1 MKTQRQCIGIDVSK
15 DSLECCIGSIDSE
28 QNEKFS
34 KSKSFNNNEDGF
46 KQMLQWVNE
55 SRSSQSPIFIMEAT
69 GVYYEN
75 LAYWLDSRGEQ
86 VSVLLPSKIKHFT
99 KSLNVKTKTDSV
111 DAKVLSKIGLERK
124 MPIWTMPSKMMRQI
138 KFLCREYREIKAKLV
153 VAKNQLHAKSHSYD
167 CPKTVSKR
175 LTKQI
180 NLLETQ
186 VMEIEAELRVAAM
199 ADSAFYDK
207 INRLQTI
214 PGISFITIICIL
226 AETNAFALVVNAK
239 QLTSYAGLDIQF
251 NQSGNKTGKTK
262 ISKKGNSF
270 IRNALYMPALCA
282 SRFNPS
288 MKEFYLRLSEKKPAK
303 KIAVTAVARKLL
315 ILIYTLWKNETEFT
329 ANYEKVGRLNDL
341 PTQDEIKFE
350 ESNEL
355 LLDMEQ
361 NS

>member
-1 MKTQRQCIGIDVSK
+1 METQKQSIGIDVSK

-34 KSKSFNNNEDGF
+34 KTKSFDNSEEGF
-46 KQMLQWVNE
+46 KQMLQWVYE
-55 SRSSQSPIFIMEAT
+55 SRNAQNVVFIMEAT

-75 LAYWLDSRGEQ
+75 LAYWLDSREEKL
-86 VSVLLPSKIKHFT
+86 SVLLPSKIKHFT

-124 MPIWTMPSKMMRQI
+124 IPFWTMPSKMMRQI
-138 KFLCREYREIKAKLV
+138 KFLCRELREIKTKLV
-153 VAKNQLHAKSHSYD
+153 LSKNQLHAKTYSYD
-167 CPKTVSKR
+167 CPKSVFRR
-175 LTKQI
+175 LSMQI
-180 NLLETQ
+180 DLLETQ
-186 VMEIEAELRVAAM
+186 MLEIEAELRITAM
-199 ADSAFYDK
+199 ADKCFYDK
-207 INRLQTI
+207 INKLQTI
-214 PGISFITIICIL
+214 PGVSFITVICIL

-239 QLTSYAGLDIQF
+239 QLTSYAGLDVQF

-270 IRNALYMPALCA
+270 IRSALYMPALCA
-282 SRFNPS
+282 SRYNPL
-288 MKEFYLRLSEKKPAK
+288 MKEFYSRLAENKPAK

-315 ILIYTLWKNETEFT
+315 VLIYTLWKNDTEFNV
-329 ANYEKVGRLNDL
+329 NYEKVGRLNKL
-341 PTQDEIKFE
+341 PTQDKIQFD

-355 LLDMEQ
+355 FLLMKQ